1 MAEIYILG
9 LFLGLL
15 ILPQSDTTP
24 ASVVRINQK
33 ALDYVCEVGKA
44 PLQKQLQLLTV
55 PEFPRG
61 KIPESDP
68 IRVHLRAVQVPHLSL
83 KLVPDVGLR
92 LSVSSLFH
100 LRADSLEPEEL
111 KALLEHIRRAF
122 NNQLCLSISNLVL
135 ELNVRMSTLAA
146 LTPVGP
152 ESQILYS
159 LMDAPIVTRDYLDLE
174 IKATLFLLGKPI
186 VLPAGSPHFSLP
198 PDAGS
203 PRFMLSLGISQDV
216 LDSAFLLLQKAGSL
230 NLDIVGQV
238 ESDHNELTTSAL
250 GELIPE
256 ISRQIPES
264 LPVVLKARL
273 REVPVPTL
281 RGEALTLQLHFA
293 IYFQAPSS
301 SSISQTLF
309 TLDADVLLGLRLS
322 VNKVK
327 LQASPILDR
336 TPDVTLAPR
345 ELCAN
350 SGPPEILGASGS
362 PGILEV
368 TLARQEFCDSILG
381 LGLTLPNL
389 VGVDYVHPEFS
400 IHEGQ
405 VVISCGLAVH
415 Q

>member
-68 IRVHLRAVQVPHLSL
+68 IRV
-83 KLVPDVGLR
+83 
-92 LSVSSLFH
+92 
-100 LRADSLEPEEL
+100 EEW
-111 KALLEHIRRAF
+111 
-122 NNQLCLSISNLVL
+122 
-135 ELNVRMSTLAA
+135 
-146 LTPVGP
+146 
-152 ESQILYS
+152 
-159 LMDAPIVTRDYLDLE
+159 
-174 IKATLFLLGKPI
+174 ATLFLLGKPI

-368 TLARQEFCDSILG
+368 TLARQEFCDCLPMARLTEKISPLVENPLLFHLNAILG